1 MKPSVAPPPPDPGVA
16 GRSKD
21 PTPSG
26 APLTPDPVSAE
37 HERMQQTIIRDVP
50 ILTPEAARALLEDAS
65 RRGVPLGHPLD
76 AGLFAAGRG
85 FEGMDQASLDELTRL
100 VAGVWEARSA
110 AEVIR
115 IQAYLQHART
125 GEPLSPGQV
134 EAGRAMF
141 TEGVRSLAPAVRKR
155 LADLLGRAIEGGIL
169 GRRKAEERTRL
180 AALNPVSIDA
190 APTPAATPTSPR
202 RHPLLTPHPTRGAR
216 EQASRE
222 RREPSPSGRGE
233 SYWRSRAAS
242 ARAAVERAKARVR
255 ALEDQLA
262 RMGPNAGLGTT
273 SQACVEGAPY
283 SPGEPIIAFRDSTK
297 GMVTCDTEIL
307 AMNKAKGLQGQL
319 EAAREALRNAQEALN
334 ELPNEARRDGAL
346 PGWLR

>member
-1 MKPSVAPPPPDPGVA
+1 MPRPPRSRSTVGRSVVGRRRPPRRQATGPLVFALVIVAALSTGLAWTIMKPSVAPPPPDPGVA

-141 TEGVRSLAPAVRKR
+141 TEGGCAR
-155 LADLLGRAIEGGIL
+155 
-169 GRRKAEERTRL
+169 
-180 AALNPVSIDA
+180 
-190 APTPAATPTSPR
+190 SPR
-202 RHPLLTPHPTRGAR
+202 PFGNAWQIFLD
-216 EQASRE
+216 E
-222 RREPSPSGRGE
+222 
-233 SYWRSRAAS
+233 RSRAGYSAGGRPRS
-242 ARAAVERAKARVR
+242 ARALRPSTPSRSTRRPPRQQRRHRRGGTPSSLRIRRGVPESRRAGSAASPRPPGAARVTGGAERR
-255 ALEDQLA
+255 ALE
-262 RMGPNAGLGTT
+262 
-273 SQACVEGAPY
+273 
-283 SPGEPIIAFRDSTK
+283 
-297 GMVTCDTEIL
+297 
-307 AMNKAKGLQGQL
+307 
-319 EAAREALRNAQEALN
+319 
-334 ELPNEARRDGAL
+334 RRSNGRRR
-346 PGWLR
+346 G